1 MNYIKTVILD
11 GMSVLFPLCLYLVY
25 IAYIRSIDAKEG
37 KVPFSIAILVSLFS
51 LMYFDDL
58 QNYNTNTFF
67 STPLLI
73 SYLSKRDKTA
83 IIISIILMILYHQIH
98 DVSIIVLACLYITY
112 YLAYKYLEKKSNFVR
127 NYSIAFCILKCIY
140 ATSILIL
147 VIRPNDIAHHF
158 YFQIF
163 FGSIVLTV
171 FSFLS
176 FFFFIKSK
184 KILEINTTF
193 KELDKEKK
201 LRASVFKLNHELKNP
216 LAVCNGYLEMFP
228 EASKKDQDKYIEI
241 MQNEIKRSLT
251 IINDFS
257 SLGKIKNI
265 EVEEIDICYL
275 LEEIKDILEP
285 LFKKN
290 KAKIEIPDD
299 EIYVEGDYNR
309 LKQVFINLFKNS
321 LESKRKEDLVVNVKI
336 KEDNN
341 NCIISMKDNGNGMSK
356 ETLEKIYN
364 DFFTTKETGTGIGIP
379 YIKEIIELHHGTLT
393 YKSRE
398 NTADSRIFYKEHSDI
413 LCGLYVDI
421 VLYV

>member
-83 IIISIILMILYHQIH
+83 IIITIILMILYHQIH

-275 LEEIKDILEP
+275 LEEIKEILEP

-398 NTADSRIFYKEHSDI
+398 NRGTT
-413 LCGLYVDI
+413 
-421 VLYV
+421 VLITLPKKQEKKS

>member
-1 MNYIKTVILD
+1 MNYVKIVILD

-25 IAYIRSIDAKEG
+25 IAYIRSIDTKEG

-98 DVSIIVLACLYITY
+98 DVSIIVLACLYISY
-112 YLAYKYLEKKSNFVR
+112 YLTYKYLEKKSNFVR

-140 ATSILIL
+140 ATSVLIL
-147 VIRPNDIAHHF
+147 VIRPNDITHHF
-158 YFQIF
+158 YFQVF
-163 FGSIVLTV
+163 FGSIVLTG
-171 FSFLS
+171 FSFLT

-341 NCIISMKDNGNGMSK
+341 DCIISMKDNGKGMSK

-398 NTADSRIFYKEHSDI
+398 NKGTT
-413 LCGLYVDI
+413 
-421 VLYV
+421 VLITLPKKQEKKS

>member
-127 NYSIAFCILKCIY
+127 NYSIVFCILKCIY
-140 ATSILIL
+140 ATAILIL

-158 YFQIF
+158 YFQIL

-321 LESKRKEDLVVNVKI
+321 LESKRKEDLVVSVKI

-398 NTADSRIFYKEHSDI
+398 NRGTT
-413 LCGLYVDI
+413 
-421 VLYV
+421 VLITLPKKQEKKS

>member
-1 MNYIKTVILD
+1 MSYIKTVILD
-11 GMSVLFPLCLYLVY
+11 GMSILFPLCLYLVY

-37 KVPFSIAILVSLFS
+37 KIPFSIAILVSLFF

-58 QNYNTNTFF
+58 QNYNTNMFF

-83 IIISIILMILYHQIH
+83 IIISIILTILYHTIH
-98 DVSIIVLACLYITY
+98 DVNLFLLAFFYISY
-112 YLAYKYLEKKSNFVR
+112 YIAYKFFEKKNHFIRNF
-127 NYSIAFCILKCIY
+127 SITFSLLKCIY
-140 ATSILIL
+140 ATIVLFVVIQPPNITHHCHFLIL
-147 VIRPNDIAHHF
+147 
-158 YFQIF
+158 
-163 FGSIVLTV
+163 FGSVVLTL
-171 FSFLS
+171 FSFLTS
-176 FFFFIKSK
+176 FFFTKSK

-265 EVEEIDICYL
+265 EVEEIDVCYL

-299 EIYVEGDYNR
+299 EIYIEGDYNR

-341 NCIISMKDNGNGMSK
+341 NCIISMKDNGKGMSK
-356 ETLEKIYN
+356 EVLEKIYN

-379 YIKEIIELHHGTLT
+379 YIKEIIELHHGTLS

-398 NTADSRIFYKEHSDI
+398 NKGTT
-413 LCGLYVDI
+413 
-421 VLYV
+421 VLITLPIKQEKKS

>member
-140 ATSILIL
+140 ATAILIL

-398 NTADSRIFYKEHSDI
+398 NRGTT
-413 LCGLYVDI
+413 
-421 VLYV
+421 VLITLPKKQEKKS

>member
-1 MNYIKTVILD
+1 MNYVKTVILD

-83 IIISIILMILYHQIH
+83 IIITIILMILYHQIY

-275 LEEIKDILEP
+275 LEEIKEILEP

-398 NTADSRIFYKEHSDI
+398 NRGTT
-413 LCGLYVDI
+413 
-421 VLYV
+421 VLITLPKKQEKKS

>member
-11 GMSVLFPLCLYLVY
+11 GMSVLFPLCIYLVY

-275 LEEIKDILEP
+275 LEEIKEILEP

-398 NTADSRIFYKEHSDI
+398 NRGTT
-413 LCGLYVDI
+413 
-421 VLYV
+421 VLITLPKKQEKKS

>member
-1 MNYIKTVILD
+1 MNYVKIVILD

-98 DVSIIVLACLYITY
+98 DVSIVVLACLYITY
-112 YLAYKYLEKKSNFVR
+112 YLTYKYLEKKSNFVR
-127 NYSIAFCILKCIY
+127 NYSIVFCILKCIY
-140 ATSILIL
+140 ATSVLIL
-147 VIRPNDIAHHF
+147 VIRPNDITHHF
-158 YFQIF
+158 YFQVF
-163 FGSIVLTV
+163 FGSIVLTG
-171 FSFLS
+171 FSFLT

-228 EASKKDQDKYIEI
+228 EASKKEQDKYIEI

-341 NCIISMKDNGNGMSK
+341 DCIISMKDNGKGMSK

-398 NTADSRIFYKEHSDI
+398 NKGTT
-413 LCGLYVDI
+413 
-421 VLYV
+421 VLITLPKKQEKKS

>member
-1 MNYIKTVILD
+1 MNYVKTVILD

-140 ATSILIL
+140 ATAILIL

-158 YFQIF
+158 YFQIL

-299 EIYVEGDYNR
+299 EIYINGDYNR

-321 LESKRKEDLVVNVKI
+321 LESKRKEDLVVSVKI

-341 NCIISMKDNGNGMSK
+341 DCIISMKDNGNGMSK

-398 NTADSRIFYKEHSDI
+398 NRGTT
-413 LCGLYVDI
+413 
-421 VLYV
+421 VLITLPKKQEKKS

>member
-127 NYSIAFCILKCIY
+127 NYSIVFCILKCIY
-140 ATSILIL
+140 ATAILIL

-158 YFQIF
+158 YFQIL

-341 NCIISMKDNGNGMSK
+341 DCIISMKDNGNGMSK

-398 NTADSRIFYKEHSDI
+398 NRGTT
-413 LCGLYVDI
+413 
-421 VLYV
+421 VLITLPKKQEKKS

>member
-1 MNYIKTVILD
+1 MNYVKIVILD

-112 YLAYKYLEKKSNFVR
+112 YLTYKYLEKKSNFVR
-127 NYSIAFCILKCIY
+127 NYSIVFCILKCIY
-140 ATSILIL
+140 ATSVLIL
-147 VIRPNDIAHHF
+147 VIRPNDITHHF
-158 YFQIF
+158 YFQVF
-163 FGSIVLTV
+163 FGSIVLTG
-171 FSFLS
+171 FSFLT

-228 EASKKDQDKYIEI
+228 EASKKEQDKYIEI

-341 NCIISMKDNGNGMSK
+341 DCIISMKDNGKGMSK

-398 NTADSRIFYKEHSDI
+398 NKGTT
-413 LCGLYVDI
+413 
-421 VLYV
+421 VLITLPKKQEKKS

>member
-1 MNYIKTVILD
+1 MNYVKIVILD

-98 DVSIIVLACLYITY
+98 DVSIVVLACLYISY
-112 YLAYKYLEKKSNFVR
+112 YLTYKYLEKKSNFVR

-140 ATSILIL
+140 ATSVLIL
-147 VIRPNDIAHHF
+147 VIRPNDITHHF
-158 YFQIF
+158 YFQVF

-171 FSFLS
+171 FSFLT

-341 NCIISMKDNGNGMSK
+341 DCIISMKDNGKGMSK

-398 NTADSRIFYKEHSDI
+398 NKGTT
-413 LCGLYVDI
+413 
-421 VLYV
+421 VLITLPKKQEKKS

>member
-1 MNYIKTVILD
+1 MNYVKTVILD

-140 ATSILIL
+140 ATAILIL

-158 YFQIF
+158 YFQIL

-398 NTADSRIFYKEHSDI
+398 NRGTT
-413 LCGLYVDI
+413 
-421 VLYV
+421 VLITLPKKQEKKS

>member
-83 IIISIILMILYHQIH
+83 IIITIILMILYHQIH

-275 LEEIKDILEP
+275 LEEIKEILEP

-290 KAKIEIPDD
+290 KAKIKIPDD

-309 LKQVFINLFKNS
+309 LKQVFINLFKSS

-398 NTADSRIFYKEHSDI
+398 NRGTT
-413 LCGLYVDI
+413 
-421 VLYV
+421 VLITLPKKQEKKS

>member
-1 MNYIKTVILD
+1 MDYVKTVILD

-58 QNYNTNTFF
+58 QNYNTNMFF

-98 DVSIIVLACLYITY
+98 DVSIIVLACLYIMY

-127 NYSIAFCILKCIY
+127 NYSIVFCILKCIY
-140 ATSILIL
+140 ATSVLIL
-147 VIRPNDIAHHF
+147 VIRPNDITHHF

-163 FGSIVLTV
+163 FGSIVLTG
-171 FSFLS
+171 FSFLT

-321 LESKRKEDLVVNVKI
+321 LESKRKEDLVVKVKI

-341 NCIISMKDNGNGMSK
+341 D
-356 ETLEKIYN
+356 
-364 DFFTTKETGTGIGIP
+364 
-379 YIKEIIELHHGTLT
+379 
-393 YKSRE
+393 
-398 NTADSRIFYKEHSDI
+398 
-413 LCGLYVDI
+413 
-421 VLYV
+421 

>member
-1 MNYIKTVILD
+1 MNYVKIVILD

-98 DVSIIVLACLYITY
+98 DVSIVVLACLYITY
-112 YLAYKYLEKKSNFVR
+112 YLTYKYLEKKSNFVR
-127 NYSIAFCILKCIY
+127 NYSIVFCILKCIY
-140 ATSILIL
+140 ATSVLIL
-147 VIRPNDIAHHF
+147 VIRPNDITHHF

-163 FGSIVLTV
+163 FGSIVLTG
-171 FSFLS
+171 FSFLT

-341 NCIISMKDNGNGMSK
+341 DCIISMKDNGKGMSK

-398 NTADSRIFYKEHSDI
+398 NKGTT
-413 LCGLYVDI
+413 
-421 VLYV
+421 VLITLPKKQEKKS

>member
-83 IIISIILMILYHQIH
+83 IIITIILMILYHQIH

-163 FGSIVLTV
+163 FGSIVLIV

-275 LEEIKDILEP
+275 LEEIKEILEP

-290 KAKIEIPDD
+290 KAKIKIPDD

-398 NTADSRIFYKEHSDI
+398 NRGTT
-413 LCGLYVDI
+413 
-421 VLYV
+421 VLITLPKKQEKKS

>member
-98 DVSIIVLACLYITY
+98 DISIIVLACLYISY

-127 NYSIAFCILKCIY
+127 NYSIVFCILKCIY
-140 ATSILIL
+140 ATAILIL

-398 NTADSRIFYKEHSDI
+398 NRGTT
-413 LCGLYVDI
+413 
-421 VLYV
+421 VLITLPKKQEKKS

>member
-83 IIISIILMILYHQIH
+83 IIITIILMILYHQIH

-275 LEEIKDILEP
+275 LEEIKEILEP

-290 KAKIEIPDD
+290 KAKIKIPDD

-398 NTADSRIFYKEHSDI
+398 NRGTT
-413 LCGLYVDI
+413 
-421 VLYV
+421 VLITLPKKQEKKS

>member
-98 DVSIIVLACLYITY
+98 DVSIIVLACLYISY

-140 ATSILIL
+140 ATAILIL

-398 NTADSRIFYKEHSDI
+398 NRGTT
-413 LCGLYVDI
+413 
-421 VLYV
+421 VLITLPKKQEKKS

>member
-1 MNYIKTVILD
+1 
-11 GMSVLFPLCLYLVY
+11 
-25 IAYIRSIDAKEG
+25 
-37 KVPFSIAILVSLFS
+37 
-51 LMYFDDL
+51 
-58 QNYNTNTFF
+58 
-67 STPLLI
+67 
-73 SYLSKRDKTA
+73 
-83 IIISIILMILYHQIH
+83 
-98 DVSIIVLACLYITY
+98 
-112 YLAYKYLEKKSNFVR
+112 
-127 NYSIAFCILKCIY
+127 
-140 ATSILIL
+140 
-147 VIRPNDIAHHF
+147 
-158 YFQIF
+158 
-163 FGSIVLTV
+163 
-171 FSFLS
+171 
-176 FFFFIKSK
+176 
-184 KILEINTTF
+184 
-193 KELDKEKK
+193 
-201 LRASVFKLNHELKNP
+201 
-216 LAVCNGYLEMFP
+216 MFP

-398 NTADSRIFYKEHSDI
+398 NRGTT
-413 LCGLYVDI
+413 
-421 VLYV
+421 VLITLPKKQEKKS

>member
-1 MNYIKTVILD
+1 MNYVKTVILD

-127 NYSIAFCILKCIY
+127 NYSIVFCILKCIY
-140 ATSILIL
+140 ATAILIL

-275 LEEIKDILEP
+275 LEEIKEILEP

-341 NCIISMKDNGNGMSK
+341 DCIISMKDNGNGMSK

-398 NTADSRIFYKEHSDI
+398 NRGTT
-413 LCGLYVDI
+413 
-421 VLYV
+421 VLITLPKKQEKKS

>member
-1 MNYIKTVILD
+1 MDYVKTVILD

-58 QNYNTNTFF
+58 QNYNTNMFF

-98 DVSIIVLACLYITY
+98 DVSIVVLACLYITY
-112 YLAYKYLEKKSNFVR
+112 YLTYKYLEKKSNFVR
-127 NYSIAFCILKCIY
+127 NYSIVFCILKCIY
-140 ATSILIL
+140 ATSVLIL
-147 VIRPNDIAHHF
+147 VIRPNDITHHF
-158 YFQIF
+158 YFQVF
-163 FGSIVLTV
+163 FGSIVLTG
-171 FSFLS
+171 FSFLT

-275 LEEIKDILEP
+275 LDEIKDILEP

-341 NCIISMKDNGNGMSK
+341 DCIISMKDNGKGMSK

-398 NTADSRIFYKEHSDI
+398 NKGTT
-413 LCGLYVDI
+413 
-421 VLYV
+421 VLITLPKKQEKKS

>member
-1 MNYIKTVILD
+1 MNYVKTVILD

-127 NYSIAFCILKCIY
+127 NYSIVFCILKCIY

-275 LEEIKDILEP
+275 LEEIKEILEP

-398 NTADSRIFYKEHSDI
+398 NRGTT
-413 LCGLYVDI
+413 
-421 VLYV
+421 VLITLPKKQEKKS

>member
-341 NCIISMKDNGNGMSK
+341 NYIISMKDNGNGMSK

-398 NTADSRIFYKEHSDI
+398 NRGTT
-413 LCGLYVDI
+413 
-421 VLYV
+421 VLITLPKKQEKKS

>member
-1 MNYIKTVILD
+1 MNYVKIVILD

-25 IAYIRSIDAKEG
+25 IAYIRSIDTKEG

-98 DVSIIVLACLYITY
+98 DVSIIVLACLYISY
-112 YLAYKYLEKKSNFVR
+112 YLTYKYLEKKSNFVR

-140 ATSILIL
+140 ATSVLIL
-147 VIRPNDIAHHF
+147 VIRPNDITHHF
-158 YFQIF
+158 YFQVF
-163 FGSIVLTV
+163 FGSIVLTG
-171 FSFLS
+171 FSFLT

-341 NCIISMKDNGNGMSK
+341 DYIISMKDNGKGMSK

-398 NTADSRIFYKEHSDI
+398 NKGTT
-413 LCGLYVDI
+413 
-421 VLYV
+421 VLITLPKKQEKKS

>member
-1 MNYIKTVILD
+1 MNYVKTVILD

-127 NYSIAFCILKCIY
+127 NYSIVFCILKCIY
-140 ATSILIL
+140 ATAILIL

-158 YFQIF
+158 YFQIL

-275 LEEIKDILEP
+275 LEEIKEILEP

-364 DFFTTKETGTGIGIP
+364 DFFTTKETGTGIRIP

-393 YKSRE
+393 YKSIE
-398 NTADSRIFYKEHSDI
+398 NRGTT
-413 LCGLYVDI
+413 
-421 VLYV
+421 VLITLPKKQEKKS

>member
-11 GMSVLFPLCLYLVY
+11 GMSVLFPLCIYLVY

-127 NYSIAFCILKCIY
+127 NYSIVFCILKCIY
-140 ATSILIL
+140 ATAILIL

-275 LEEIKDILEP
+275 LEEIKEILEP

-398 NTADSRIFYKEHSDI
+398 NRGTT
-413 LCGLYVDI
+413 
-421 VLYV
+421 VLITLPKKQEKKS

>member
-1 MNYIKTVILD
+1 MNYVKTVILD

-127 NYSIAFCILKCIY
+127 NYSIVFCILKCIY
-140 ATSILIL
+140 ATAILIL

-158 YFQIF
+158 YFQIL

-275 LEEIKDILEP
+275 LEEIKEILEP

-398 NTADSRIFYKEHSDI
+398 NRGTT
-413 LCGLYVDI
+413 
-421 VLYV
+421 VLITLPKKQEKKS

>member
-83 IIISIILMILYHQIH
+83 IVISIILMILYHQIH
-98 DVSIIVLACLYITY
+98 DVSLIVLACLYITY
-112 YLAYKYLEKKSNFVR
+112 YLAYKYLEKRSNFVR
-127 NYSIAFCILKCIY
+127 NYSIVFCILKCIY

-275 LEEIKDILEP
+275 LEEIKEILEP

-398 NTADSRIFYKEHSDI
+398 NRGTT
-413 LCGLYVDI
+413 
-421 VLYV
+421 VLITLPKKQEKKS

>member
-398 NTADSRIFYKEHSDI
+398 NRGTT
-413 LCGLYVDI
+413 
-421 VLYV
+421 VLITLPKKQEKKS

>member
-98 DVSIIVLACLYITY
+98 DISIIVLACLYISY

-275 LEEIKDILEP
+275 LEEIKEILEP

-398 NTADSRIFYKEHSDI
+398 NRGTT
-413 LCGLYVDI
+413 
-421 VLYV
+421 VLITLPKKQEKKS

>member
-1 MNYIKTVILD
+1 MNYVKTVILD

-98 DVSIIVLACLYITY
+98 DISIIVLACLYISY

-127 NYSIAFCILKCIY
+127 NYSIVFCILKCIY
-140 ATSILIL
+140 ATAILIL

-356 ETLEKIYN
+356 ET
-364 DFFTTKETGTGIGIP
+364 GTGIGIP

-398 NTADSRIFYKEHSDI
+398 NRGTT
-413 LCGLYVDI
+413 
-421 VLYV
+421 VLITLPKKQEKKS

>member
-1 MNYIKTVILD
+1 MNYVKIVILD

-98 DVSIIVLACLYITY
+98 DVSIVVLACLYITY
-112 YLAYKYLEKKSNFVR
+112 YLTYKYLEKKSNFVR
-127 NYSIAFCILKCIY
+127 NYSIVFCILKCIY
-140 ATSILIL
+140 ATSVLIL
-147 VIRPNDIAHHF
+147 VIRPNDITHHF
-158 YFQIF
+158 YFQVF
-163 FGSIVLTV
+163 FGSIVLTG
-171 FSFLS
+171 FSFLT

-275 LEEIKDILEP
+275 LDEIKDILEQ

-341 NCIISMKDNGNGMSK
+341 DCIISMKDNGKGMSK

-398 NTADSRIFYKEHSDI
+398 NKGTT
-413 LCGLYVDI
+413 
-421 VLYV
+421 VLITLPKKQEKKS

>member
-1 MNYIKTVILD
+1 
-11 GMSVLFPLCLYLVY
+11 MSVLFPLCLYLVY

-140 ATSILIL
+140 ATAILIL

-275 LEEIKDILEP
+275 LEEIKEILEP

-398 NTADSRIFYKEHSDI
+398 NRGTT
-413 LCGLYVDI
+413 
-421 VLYV
+421 VLITLPKKQEKKS

>member
-1 MNYIKTVILD
+1 MNYVKTVILD

-127 NYSIAFCILKCIY
+127 NYSIVFCILKCIY
-140 ATSILIL
+140 ATAILIL

-275 LEEIKDILEP
+275 LEEIKEILEP

-398 NTADSRIFYKEHSDI
+398 NRGTT
-413 LCGLYVDI
+413 
-421 VLYV
+421 VLITLPKKQEKKS